1 MKKNKLVIEYEYAF
15 HLLGIT
21 SSVKFY
27 KLAWSINQTLGIN
40 LIKAPEYKLDLLQEP
55 LLFEVYTFG
64 EPDIQFRL
72 FRNRSVSQESQFL
85 IPEYPHFDYIIKLPS
100 DSQSFALKEM
110 VKVLRDVD
118 LIEYIGALDVKTLKS
133 RDNFLE

>member
-1 MKKNKLVIEYEYAF
+1 MKKNRLVIEYDYAF
-15 HLLGIT
+15 HLLGIS

-27 KLAWSINQTLGIN
+27 KLAWAINQKLAIN
-40 LIKAPEYKLDLLQEP
+40 LIKRADYRLDLLQEP
-55 LLFEVYTFG
+55 LSFEVYTHG
-64 EPDIQFRL
+64 EPDTQFWL
-72 FRNRSVSQESQFL
+72 YRNRSVSQDSQFL
-85 IPEYPHFDYIIKLPS
+85 IPEYPHFDYLIKLPS

-110 VKVLRDVD
+110 VKVLREVD